1 MLKIIAIAV
10 AIAAWGSAPV
20 WAQEKEP
27 KPKKE
32 KKELKVE
39 TFSDTSG
46 TGVRVSAVPKGTRAF
61 ERIRINPDKAY
72 RLEQA
77 YAYFEAKNYQFAQYL
92 LEDLLPVYRG
102 KPEGE
107 KIFFHYA
114 YTHFYLKNFT
124 FAAYY
129 FKQFHTTFPN
139 SGYAEEALYM
149 SAEANYQMSPGYRHT
164 QEETMNALE
173 GMQLFVNTYPQSTRV
188 LTANQKMDKLR
199 AKLEL
204 KDFEAAKG
212 YLHRKQ
218 YRAAMH
224 TLKALMV
231 DYPETKNLEEIR
243 FLLFKAACKFA
254 QNSVSEKQQERYEE
268 AFTHYNL
275 FVKKHP
281 QSKFRADADQLHTQA
296 QAKLAKLHK

>member
-1 MLKIIAIAV
+1 MQKLIAIALT
-10 AIAAWGSAPV
+10 IALSSLSI

-27 KPKKE
+27 KK
-32 KKELKVE
+32 KKELKTE

-46 TGVRVSAVPKGTRAF
+46 TGVRVNAVPKGTKAF
-61 ERIRINPDKAY
+61 ERIRINPDKAF
-72 RLEQA
+72 RLAKA
-77 YAYFEAKNYQFAQYL
+77 YEYYEAKNYQFAQYL

-139 SGYAEEALYM
+139 SSYAEEALYM
-149 SAEANYQMSPGYRHT
+149 AAEGNFQMSPGYRHT
-164 QEETMNALE
+164 QEETMSALE
-173 GMQLFVNTYPQSTRV
+173 GLQLFVNSYPQSTRV

-199 AKLEL
+199 AKMEL
-204 KDFEAAKG
+204 KDFENAKG
-212 YLHRKQ
+212 YLKRKQ
-218 YRAAMH
+218 YRAAIH

-231 DYPETKNLEEIR
+231 DYPETQNLEEIR
-243 FLLFKAACKFA
+243 FLLFAAACKFA
-254 QNSVSEKQQERYEE
+254 QNSVPEKQVERYEE
-268 AFTHYNL
+268 AFVHYNL

-281 QSKFRADADQLHTQA
+281 QSPFRADADQLHTQA
-296 QAKLAKLHK
+296 KSKLAQLQK